1 LVDPVS
7 LLARKHMPCTVVF
20 FRPSSSAI
28 DLVVIRVWY
37 RITMHAERNPRDM
50 STPCPI
56 VIGPS
61 VMRDEVLYKI
71 DKQMSC
77 FEVVRRSD
85 VGPLER

>member
-1 LVDPVS
+1 
-7 LLARKHMPCTVVF
+7 MPCTVVF

-56 VIGPS
+56 AIGS
-61 VMRDEVLYKI
+61 GVMRDETLYEI
-71 DKQMSC
+71 DEQMI
-77 FEVVRRSD
+77 FFKVVGRSD